1 MLWWTLN
8 VCFPALEL
16 FTYNGNQSI
25 SIPAFPSWY
34 DDPQGLLAKD
44 AIPTETF
51 TLAVRSA
58 LALMLWKK
66 AVYLRWRD
74 SNSQPW
80 QFICSATS
88 SPNKPCTMQGWPS
101 LQSHVS
107 PAELPSN
114 SPWDKAPLGTK
125 ALCKQSKITASTSD
139 ASFICACSNEIH
151 KHKLL
156 AFSTGIKILW
166 GNVARQ
172 TGLQNSLNT
181 SNQNTTHHSA
191 KEAQTI
197 SLKKKHE
204 FVQSLGGTKI
214 PLGKSHYWSAWCSE
228 PPAEQLGQQHCG

>member
-1 MLWWTLN
+1 
-8 VCFPALEL
+8 
-16 FTYNGNQSI
+16 
-25 SIPAFPSWY
+25 
-34 DDPQGLLAKD
+34 
-44 AIPTETF
+44 
-51 TLAVRSA
+51 
-58 LALMLWKK
+58 
-66 AVYLRWRD
+66 
-74 SNSQPW
+74 
-80 QFICSATS
+80 
-88 SPNKPCTMQGWPS
+88 
-101 LQSHVS
+101 
-107 PAELPSN
+107 
-114 SPWDKAPLGTK
+114 
-125 ALCKQSKITASTSD
+125 
-139 ASFICACSNEIH
+139 
-151 KHKLL
+151 L